1 MAGKLTTH
9 VLDTSRGIPGCDMK
23 VELYLVQEKQGV
35 EEIVEQT
42 VLIATGFTNSDGRLP
57 TPFLEDELREG
68 VYELR
73 FHAKAY
79 FNTFHAESA
88 IRSIWDVI
96 PLRFMIERID
106 EHYHV
111 PLLVAPGGYSTYRGT

>member
-9 VLDTSRGIPGCDMK
+9 VLDTSRGIPGSDMK
-23 VELYLVQEKQGV
+23 VELYAIQEKQGV
-35 EEIVEQT
+35 EQA
-42 VLIATGFTNSDGRLP
+42 VLIAIGLTNEDGRLN

-68 VYELR
+68 IYEIR

-79 FNTFHAESA
+79 FETFLTESG
-88 IRSIWDVI
+88 IRTIWDVI
-96 PLRFMIERID
+96 PLRFMIESID

-111 PLLVAPGGYSTYRGT
+111 PLLVSPGGYSTYRGT

>member
-9 VLDTSRGIPGCDMK
+9 VLDTSRGIPGSDMK
-23 VELYLVQEKQGV
+23 VELYLVQKKQGV
-35 EEIVEQT
+35 EQT
-42 VLIATGFTNSDGRLP
+42 ILIATGFTDADGRLP

-79 FNTFHAESA
+79 FNTFLAESA
-88 IRSIWDVI
+88 IRTIWDVI